1 MEKNIE
7 RLRKVSSEIM
17 LLKHTIA
24 MLGWDQ
30 ETYMP
35 PAAIEERS
43 EQLSLMESLLHQ
55 KSTDPEI
62 GELLSLL
69 GADEKNLFGDS
80 SLPQFD
86 RALLRTFY
94 RDYTKNTKLPT
105 ELVSKIAGQTSI
117 AQNVWVKARSESN
130 YPLFAPELEKL
141 LALIKEKAD
150 CLGFEDHPYDALL
163 DEFEPEMKTAD
174 VKKVFEDV
182 RGTLS
187 DLVQRIAKAHQV
199 DDAVL
204 RLNYPLPKQEAFGRL
219 VLEDM
224 GFDMSRG
231 RLDKSA
237 HPFTTTLG
245 RDDVRLTARYKE
257 DYFAPGLFG
266 IIHEG
271 GHGLYELGYSEDIR
285 GTLLADAASLGI
297 HESQSRTWENII
309 ARSYPFWQ
317 HYFPLL
323 QKYFPEN
330 LENVEVDTFYRAINK
345 VEPSHIRI
353 DADEVTYSLHI
364 ILRFELETELISGR
378 LQVDDVPEAW
388 RNLSNEL
395 LGIVPEKDADG
406 VLQDIHWSMGGIGYF
421 PTYALGN
428 FYSAQF
434 FKAMKNRRG
443 MVEQEIG
450 EGKLEGVLAWLRDNI
465 HQYGRALTAE
475 QLCKQV
481 TGEPLN
487 PSYYI
492 EYIRSKYSMIYEL

>member
-1 MEKNIE
+1 MEKKIE
-7 RLRKVSSEIM
+7 RLKKISGDIM
-17 LLKHTIA
+17 LMQHTIA

-43 EQLSLMESLLHQ
+43 EQLSLLETMLHQ

-62 GELLSLL
+62 GELLSGL
-69 GADEKNLFGDS
+69 GADENNPFGDS
-80 SLPQFD
+80 SLSQFD
-86 RALLRTFY
+86 RALIRAFF

-117 AQNVWVKARSESN
+117 AQNVWVKARGESDFS
-130 YPLFAPELEKL
+130 LFSPELKKL

-150 CLGFEDHPYDALL
+150 YLGYEDHPYDALL
-163 DEFEPEMKTAD
+163 DEFEPEMKTAQ
-174 VKKVFEDV
+174 VKEVFEDA
-182 RGTLS
+182 RDNLA
-187 DLVQRIAKAHQV
+187 DLVQRVADAPQV
-199 DDAVL
+199 DDSML
-204 RLNYPLPKQEAFGRL
+204 RLNYPPQKQEAFGRL
-219 VLEDM
+219 VLKDM
-224 GFDMSRG
+224 GFDMTRG

-257 DYFAPGLFG
+257 DFFGTGLFG

-309 ARSYPFWQ
+309 GRSYSFWQ

-330 LENVEVDTFYRAINK
+330 LQNIQVDDFYRAINK
-345 VEPSHIRI
+345 VQPSHIRI

-364 ILRFELETELISGR
+364 ILRFELETKLITGS
-378 LQVDDVPEAW
+378 LEVDDIPDAW
-388 RNLSNEL
+388 RDLSDTL

-406 VLQDIHWSMGGIGYF
+406 ALQDIHWSMGGIGYF

-434 FKAMKNRRG
+434 FEAMKKQRE
-443 MVEQEIG
+443 MVENEIG
-450 EGKLEGVLAWLRDNI
+450 EGKLEGILAWLRDNI

-475 QLCKQV
+475 QLCRQV
-481 TGEPLN
+481 TGESLN
-487 PSYYI
+487 PHYYI
-492 EYIRSKYSMIYEL
+492 EYLKDKYSAIYEL